1 MSVEDNKAKVRAFYE
16 EAVNKG
22 ALAAVDDLVAPME
35 IAHYSGGAV
44 GQNTP
49 TSVKKWVTDIRSAF
63 PDIHVTIED
72 LIADGD
78 KLVNRVTYRG
88 THNGELNDPVWGRIA
103 PTGKQI
109 TWMAIAINRF
119 ADGKSVEAWD
129 LMDDSGIWQQLAL
142 IPAPKPSSP

>member
-1 MSVEDNKAKVRAFYE
+1 MSVEDNRAKVRAFYE

-22 ALAAVDDLVAPME
+22 NLAAVDDLVAPME
-35 IAHYSGGAV
+35 ISHYSGGAV

-49 TSVKKWVTDIRSAF
+49 AAVKKWVVDIRAAF

-78 KLVNRVTYRG
+78 KLVNRG
-88 THNGELNDPVWGRIA
+88 THAGELNDPVWGRIA
-103 PTGKQI
+103 PTGRQI
-109 TWMAIAINRF
+109 VWMAIAINRF

-129 LMDDSGIWQQLAL
+129 LMDDAGIWQQLSL
-142 IPAPKPSSP
+142 IPVPKPGIP